1 MKCRKISKSLS
12 MHSFEPKMDEVSPT
26 TIFFFEKKSKAFFR
40 ATSTHINTTFVTTP
54 STENDKLSKPSIR
67 DTTVWP
73 SVTNVMSVT
82 VIRWRWLGKNED
94 SSEIGYLLLNYRD
107 KKNGSIGLSKVKMQ
121 GSWFFK
127 AIAWFDFQTLSYK
140 NAIYFDLDSSNN

>member
-26 TIFFFEKKSKAFFR
+26 TIFFRKKSKAFFR

-82 VIRWRWLGKNED
+82 VIRWRWLWKNED
-94 SSEIGYLLLNYRD
+94 SLEIGYLLLNYKEEKWVNRSFEGQ
-107 KKNGSIGLSKVKMQ
+107 NTGVQIL
-121 GSWFFK
+121 FK
-127 AIAWFDFQTLSYK
+127 SYWYYIF
-140 NAIYFDLDSSNN
+140 NIFM